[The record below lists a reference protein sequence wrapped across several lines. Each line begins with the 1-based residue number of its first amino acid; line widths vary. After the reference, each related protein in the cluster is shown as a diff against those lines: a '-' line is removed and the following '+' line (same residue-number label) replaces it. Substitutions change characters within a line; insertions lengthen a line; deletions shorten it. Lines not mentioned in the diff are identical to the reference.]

1 MSIEK
6 LRDMR
11 RNGQKPLTTT
21 VIVGRPCKSFEDNA
35 TTVVVRDGMD
45 LSPLVG
51 LRVQVIDLQRDP
63 DVSLRVIAQLE
74 QLQTVL
80 VGAYGPYGAIASN
93 PEYEHAMRR
102 YWETLCP
109 TE

>member
-1 MSIEK
+1 MSIEQ

-11 RNGQKPLTTT
+11 RNGHKPLTTT

-63 DVSLRVIAQLE
+63 AVTRGVVDQLE
-74 QLQTVL
+74 RLQVVL
-80 VGAYGPYGAIASN
+80 VGACGPYGSIAYS
-93 PEYEHAMRR
+93 PEYETAMQR
-102 YWETLCP
+102 YREALCP
-109 TE
+109 TA